1 MIDENL
7 LKMVSE
13 ELKKRHLTV
22 ATAESCTGGLLAHT
36 LTNISG
42 SSEYFGRGVVTYSN
56 QAKVEL
62 LGVSP
67 KVLEEH
73 GAVSEQT
80 ARTMA
85 VEIRKRSNADIGV
98 STTGIAGPT
107 GGTKDKPVGLVYI
120 GVATSKNVKVKRFN
134 FSGDRLGN
142 KESTCNAALKL
153 ILESI
158 S

>member
-1 MIDENL
+1 LIDENL